1 MKTYNIFFIL
11 NSPYFTFGKILL
23 KSIYKN
29 CNQQNIKK
37 IYILNTGLS
46 GAELSFLNGFDKVE
60 VLNSGL
66 DTNFSKG
73 SWGEDWHTNISL
85 KLRVLGSIVEQV
97 DDPVMMIDGDCMVMK
112 DLVNLIDKGGDIQ
125 LCYRGKTTPDNPYLG
140 SYVCIVNNKLGK
152 LFIDD
157 CVFEMENL
165 ADRWLEGKLWPKES
179 LSIGKVATKNS
190 RKINIVDF
198 GLSEV
203 SEFNYKNIDDCTIV
217 HFKGKTHSFSQEEL
231 IKTRI
236 YDRGFGPYVE
246 EYLND

>member
-29 CNQQNIKK
+29 CDQQKIKK

-46 GAELSFLNGFDKVE
+46 NLELLFLNSFDKVE
-60 VLNSGL
+60 ILDSGL
-66 DTNFSKG
+66 DTNFSNG

-85 KLRVLGSIVEQV
+85 KLRVLGSIVDQV
-97 DDPVMMIDGDCMVMK
+97 EDPVMMIDGDCMVMK
-112 DLVNLIDKGGDIQ
+112 ELSNLIDGGGDIQ
-125 LCYRGKTTPDNPYLG
+125 LCYRGKTNPDNPYLG
-140 SYVCIVNNKLGK
+140 SYVCILDNKKGK

-157 CVFEMENL
+157 CVFEMENS
-165 ADRWLEGKLWPKES
+165 ADRWLNGMLWPKES
-179 LSIGKVATKNS
+179 LSIGKIATENG
-190 RKINIVDF
+190 RKLNIIDYS
-198 GLSEV
+198 LAEV
-203 SEFNYKNIDDCTIV
+203 SEFNHENINDCTIV